1 MTAFNDGY
9 SVSVE
14 NVIKIFEHRLDNT
27 KISALRGCD
36 LFVRYGEIVSIIG
49 PSGAGKST
57 LLNIIAGIEIPS
69 SGQVLIGNT
78 QIQDWTDIRR
88 REFRRRYLS
97 IFSQI
102 SRENFDPRMK
112 VHQLLRWELLNAR
125 WHSSLIEDRIDEVLN
140 KLEIMNLKEIPAGML
155 SAGEAMRISLAKAVI
170 KKPYVILADEPT
182 GQLDTENMQLLYKLV
197 KEIVKD
203 GTSFIVATH
212 DIRFQSV
219 SDRSM
224 LILDGRLAGEEDF
237 ENIFSV
243 EPSAKEI
250 QANAIVSKK
259 LILDSTDS
267 IRLPIEIVKRLDVN
281 RYLRITHDPKEDF
294 VTMLKDETDKGLP
307 EEILK
312 QDDNIKTP
320 DFSRKNIIDHS
331 IIEVNGITKFYGSG
345 NNKNVI
351 LENLDMSIKQGEMV
365 VLLGPSGVG
374 KTTLMNVIF
383 GIEQT
388 NSGSITLSKAD
399 RQDEIK
405 SNVKTIEN
413 RFKEISYL
421 TQNYILHPYI
431 SVEENILLPRIL
443 NGHSK
448 SKKTFK
454 AIRGLLKHFEIEEY
468 RNVFPTELSGGQQQ
482 RVALAAAVFKD
493 TEIILA
499 DEPTANLDGK
509 LAKLVMNTLTEY
521 AESGKTLI
529 VASHDLTQ
537 IRPGYR
543 VIKILDKEIIEDVI
557 ADEAYCEKLRSQ
569 FALSNSH

>member
-69 SGQVLIGNT
+69 SGQILIGNT
-78 QIQDWTDIRR
+78 QIQDWSEIRR

-112 VHQLLRWELLNAR
+112 VHQALRWELINAR
-125 WHSSLIEDRIDEVLN
+125 WHSTLIEARIDEVLN
-140 KLEIMNLKEIPAGML
+140 KLEMMNLKELPCGML

-170 KKPYVILADEPT
+170 KRPTLILADEPT
-182 GQLDTENMQLLYKLV
+182 GQLDTENMELLYKLV

-212 DIRFQSV
+212 DIRFQTV

-237 ENIFSV
+237 ENIFS
-243 EPSAKEI
+243 AEI
-250 QANAIVSKK
+250 REREFEENAIITKK

-281 RYLRITHDPKEDF
+281 RYLRITHDPNKDF
-294 VTMLKDETDKGLP
+294 VTLLKDESDKGLP

-312 QDDNIKTP
+312 QADQTEIPHFT
-320 DFSRKNIIDHS
+320 RKNVLDHN
-331 IIEVNGITKFYGSG
+331 IIEIMGLVKFYGSG
-345 NNKNVI
+345 DNKNDI
-351 LENLDMSIKQGEMV
+351 LENLNLSINQGDVV

-374 KTTLMNVIF
+374 KTTLMNIIA
-383 GIEQT
+383 GIDDA
-388 NSGSITLSKAD
+388 NSGSIVLNMVNRKNPE
-399 RQDEIK
+399 EI
-405 SNVKTIEN
+405 ILLEN
-413 RFKEISYL
+413 RFKVISYL

-431 SVEENILLPRIL
+431 SVEENILLPRLL
-443 NGHSK
+443 NKHNK
-448 SKKTFK
+448 SRKTFEG
-454 AIRGLLKHFEIEEY
+454 IRQLLEHLEMESYK
-468 RNVFPTELSGGQQQ
+468 NVFPTELSGGQQQ
-482 RVALAAAVFKD
+482 RVALAAALFKN

-499 DEPTANLDGK
+499 DEPTANLDSR
-509 LAKLVMNTLTEY
+509 LAKLVMNTLTQY
-521 AESGKTLI
+521 AENGRTLI
-529 VASHDLTQ
+529 IATHDLTQ
-537 IRPGYR
+537 IRPGFR
-543 VIKILDKEIIEDVI
+543 VIKILDSEIIEDVI
-557 ADEAYCEKLRSQ
+557 ADEIYCDKLKSE
-569 FALSNSH
+569 FALSNSN